1 MERLSKAKL
10 KLFASLHQKKYRYQH
25 RMFLAEGQKM
35 LSEALASDLAIEAV
49 IVRETESIPSIPHPT
64 FATDSATFERLST
77 QVNSEGII
85 TVLHFPDSQ
94 QFQTLESLETIPPG
108 PGLVLDDLRDPGN
121 MGTLIRTADWF
132 GFQTLICSRGTVDP
146 FNPKVVRAAMGSL
159 FRLRIIQVA
168 DLDTTLQHLQ
178 VDLWVADME
187 GQPLPEVN
195 LQDRPFILIGNEAN
209 GVRDSARQLPQAQRI
224 TIPRLGQAE
233 SLNAGVAGS
242 ILAALWRLEK

>member
-49 IVRETESIPSIPHPT
+49 IVRENELIPSVPHPT

-85 TVLHFPDSQ
+85 TVLHFPDSK
-94 QFQTLESLETIPPG
+94 QFQTLELLETIPPG

-178 VDLWVADME
+178 ADLWIADME
-187 GQPLPEVN
+187 GQALPEVN

-209 GVRDSARQLPQAQRI
+209 GVRDSARHLPQAQRI

-242 ILAALWRLEK
+242 ILAAVWRLGK